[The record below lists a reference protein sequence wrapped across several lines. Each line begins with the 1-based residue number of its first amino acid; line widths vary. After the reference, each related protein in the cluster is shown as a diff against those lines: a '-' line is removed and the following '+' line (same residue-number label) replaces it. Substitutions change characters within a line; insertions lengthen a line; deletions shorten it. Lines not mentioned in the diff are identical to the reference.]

1 MTTAQLAR
9 MEEQQRKRAAEE
21 EEKRK
26 QSDPNRKKKNRKK
39 KSPPSNE
46 GDTYPRA
53 PPALSDTEDSG
64 DEESV
69 RSMSGDG
76 ALTEEQAPPPPS
88 KLDVLRSLFRR
99 GASVAPEPKYS
110 E

>member
-21 EEKRK
+21 ERSRATQIARKRIA
-26 QSDPNRKKKNRKK
+26 R
-39 KSPPSNE
+39 
-46 GDTYPRA
+46 RA
-53 PPALSDTEDSG
+53 RHQMRMTLTAHRRHCLTRRIQATRR
-64 DEESV
+64 V

-88 KLDVLRSLFRR
+88 KLTFCSLFRR